1 MSTNYQVLTHSL
13 NSTQLTY
20 SLNSTRLTYS
30 LNSTQLDS
38 LTHSLTS
45 LVSGSF
51 VLELDRNK
59 THNIALQWKKVGTRI
74 SKWMISENNV
84 GGIGHSLSA
93 IANNENLW

>member
-1 MSTNYQVLTHSL
+1 MVEQRVVNKLSGTHSFTHSL
-13 NSTQLTY
+13 TY
-20 SLNSTRLTYS
+20 
-30 LNSTQLDS
+30 
-38 LTHSLTS
+38 SLTS